1 MKRLAKPIII
11 ATSLLS
17 SGAVFA
23 TEQAQP
29 APLENTTVATDR
41 TNKFTPVVMPFYDPT
56 TDAGVMAMPLFA
68 FYPDDND
75 LVSDA
80 STVGLPLFYT
90 SNGSF
95 IVKAFAEIILFEDQ
109 VRIVGETGFTSTN
122 LELLDNGVETNKEA
136 WDFTTDVYYK
146 IFDNFYLGLGAAW
159 TNSRFTADDASE
171 QTQLNDVGYDED
183 YQSDL
188 GLRISMQWDTREHYY
203 YPHSGFV
210 WDLRYESHA
219 EWMGNDADNEYS
231 SIFSD
236 YRHFYTVNNDTNHIV
251 ATKMVARYLLNAEDA
266 PTGAFSTYGRQGKEI
281 QRGFVVGDYVAS
293 NMFNYETEY
302 RYSLSNTGNAILD
315 KSNLIAIAGVG
326 KSFGEQLDGSEI
338 DFSDSDWLTMV
349 GVGYQYDLMPYE
361 RIKARVDVTYNSD
374 GDVIAYFGIGQS
386 I

>member
-1 MKRLAKPIII
+1 
-11 ATSLLS
+11 
-17 SGAVFA
+17 
-23 TEQAQP
+23 
-29 APLENTTVATDR
+29 
-41 TNKFTPVVMPFYDPT
+41 MPFYDPT

-80 STVGLPLFYT
+80 STVGLPVFYT
-90 SNGSF
+90 SNGSY

-122 LELLDNGVETNKEA
+122 LELLDNGVKTNKEA
-136 WDFTTDVYYK
+136 WDFTADVYYK
-146 IFDNFYLGLGAAW
+146 IVENFYLGLGGSW

-171 QTQLNDVGYDED
+171 QTQLNDVGYDQD

-188 GLRISMQWDTREHYY
+188 GMRISMQWDTREHYY
-203 YPHSGFV
+203 YPHSGFI

-219 EWMGNDADNEYS
+219 EWMGNDADNEYAS
-231 SIFSD
+231 LFSD
-236 YRHFYTVNNDTNHIV
+236 YRHFYTVNNDINHIV
-251 ATKMVARYLLNAEDA
+251 ATKLVGRYLLNAEDA

-293 NMFNYETEY
+293 NMFNYEAEY

-361 RIKARVDVTYNSD
+361 RIKARVDLTYNSD